1 MAEFSNESSL
11 LYMRQIQEEGERTD
25 APSWVYYKKLEETN
39 SSFYNIVNER
49 LSGVFSGDSFQ
60 AKRKESAAKLYAMA
74 QVEKN
79 KEISL
84 LKEMIGIDMKVDLE
98 DPNDIKEFVNTFQ
111 DLLQYKGIADRSK
124 LRLEKG
130 EKHISIAPFL
140 EKYLLDNIEKDIAEN
155 LNEYAQYLY
164 DPREFFSFF
173 VKRLQGKDGIWEKT
187 AIDLGN
193 SNNLSN
199 QNDSGKGYYKFFQD
213 LLKRPEV
220 LKRFF
225 WDINN
230 DISFTKLAKEIYE
243 NMQPNVVSDN
253 LKTIFS
259 KRKNSNLKFVTGGK
273 IQETLVAYTQELLMS
288 KKIPNVVFNAR
299 QVGGKEA
306 RPDVISSVGLN
317 FPIGEIEKE
326 FKEMKDASREE
337 ARLAAIRIHER
348 LQKVDKG
355 FLIYTNVKNYGLSS
369 DTHFKGTENMK
380 LQQYYS
386 LLSEIQ
392 DTRKL
397 SQFVTAIMN
406 TLRGAIAEEKK
417 EEISS
422 LIAQDLAYFL
432 FDDYETIGKEL
443 SRSANAIHMFM
454 LSDFYVPLSLL
465 LQLLA
470 KSFDD
475 LEDNPK
481 KYGSI
486 TIYSGKIKYPN
497 GPWGMEEWREQRRLA
512 LKEIELGIRFFNN
525 FKTWIEEQML

>member
-11 LYMRQIQEEGERTD
+11 LYMKQIQEEGKRTD

-39 SSFYNIVNER
+39 PNFYNIVNER
-49 LSGVFSGDSFQ
+49 LSGGFSGDSFK
-60 AKRKESAAKLYAMA
+60 AKRKESAKKLYAMA
-74 QVEKN
+74 QVERN
-79 KEISL
+79 KEVGL
-84 LKEMIGIDMKVDLE
+84 LKEIAGIDMKVNLE
-98 DPNDIKEFVNTFQ
+98 DPNDIKKFVNAFQ
-111 DLLQYKGIADRSK
+111 DLLQYKRIADRSK

-140 EKYLLDNIEKDIAEN
+140 EKYLLDNIEEDIANN
-155 LNEYAQYLY
+155 LSSYAQYLNK
-164 DPREFFSFF
+164 PKEFYTFF
-173 VKRLQGKDGIWEKT
+173 IQRLRAKDGIWEKT
-187 AIDLGN
+187 AIKLGN
-193 SNNLSN
+193 SNNLQN
-199 QNDSGKGYYKFFQD
+199 QDDSGKGYYDFFQD
-213 LLKRPEV
+213 LLKRPQLLE
-220 LKRFF
+220 RFF

-243 NMQPNVVSDN
+243 NMQPNTISKQ
-253 LKTIFS
+253 LKDIFAQ
-259 KRKNSNLKFVTGGK
+259 RKNSNLKFVTGGK
-273 IQETLVAYTQELLMS
+273 VQETLVAYTQELLM
-288 KKIPNVVFNAR
+288 KKKFPNVVFNAR
-299 QVGGKEA
+299 QVGGKGA
-306 RPDVISSVGLN
+306 RPDVISAVELS

-337 ARLAAIRIHER
+337 ARLAAKRIHER

-392 DTRKL
+392 DTKKL

-406 TLRGAIAEEKK
+406 TLSGAIAEEKK

-443 SRSANAIHMFM
+443 PRSANAVHMFM

-470 KSFDD
+470 KSFDN

-486 TIYSGKIKYPN
+486 TIHSGKIKYPN
-497 GPWGMEEWREQRRLA
+497 GPWGMEEWREQRSLA

>member
-1 MAEFSNESSL
+1 MAEFSNNSTL
-11 LYMRQIQEEGERTD
+11 LYMKQIQEEGERTD

-49 LSGVFSGDSFQ
+49 LSGGFSGDSFQ

-79 KEISL
+79 KEAGL
-84 LKEMIGIDMKVDLE
+84 LKEMIGIDMKIDLE
-98 DPNDIKEFVNTFQ
+98 DPSDIKEFVNTFQ

-140 EKYLLDNIEKDIAEN
+140 EKYLLDNIEKDITEN
-155 LNEYAQYLY
+155 LNEYAQYLD
-164 DPREFFSFF
+164 DPKNFFPFF
-173 VKRLQGKDGIWEKT
+173 VKRLQAKDGIWEKT
-187 AIDLGN
+187 AIELGN
-193 SNNLSN
+193 SNNLLN
-199 QNDSGKGYYKFFQD
+199 QDDSGKGYYEFFQD
-213 LLKRPEV
+213 LLERPEV

-259 KRKNSNLKFVTGGK
+259 QRKKSNLKFVTGGK

-288 KKIPNVVFNAR
+288 KKIPNVVFDAR
-299 QVGGKEA
+299 QVGGKGA
-306 RPDVISSVGLN
+306 RPDVISSIGLS

-337 ARLAAIRIHER
+337 ARLAAKRIHER

-392 DTRKL
+392 DTKKL

-406 TLRGAIAEEKK
+406 TLTGAIAEEKK

-443 SRSANAIHMFM
+443 PRSANAVHMFM

-512 LKEIELGIRFFNN
+512 LQEIELGIRFFNN